1 MAVLSR
7 DEFFSRLQARLS
19 GDSSDEAITFLE
31 DMTDTY
37 NDLEEKAGNGSE
49 DWEKKYKE
57 LDASWKEKYKHR
69 FFSGSGKSY
78 QPVGEPEEEEEKE
91 IMVEDLFKKED

>member
-7 DEFFSRLQARLS
+7 DEFFSRLQTRLAS
-19 GDSSDEAITFLE
+19 DSSDEAITFLE

-37 NDLEEKAGNGSE
+37 NDLEEKAGHDGK

-57 LDASWKEKYKHR
+57 LDDAWKEKYKHR
-69 FFSGSGKSY
+69 FFSGPGSSY
-78 QPVGEPEEEEEKE
+78 RPMVETEEEEKE
-91 IMVEDLFKKED
+91 IMVEDLFSNAHQ